1 VLIRAVEAGMT
12 IEQFWAATWKEFQIY
27 VLAYERREIQEL
39 KRTRAIA
46 HMMYRTG
53 GGTEEKIE
61 RFWPLPGDPKAP
73 ERVPVDPK
81 DYARIFNMY
90 K

>member
-1 VLIRAVEAGMT
+1 MLIRAVEAGMS
-12 IEQFWAATWKEFQIY
+12 IEQFWCSTWKEFQIY

-46 HMMYRTG
+46 HMMYMTG
-53 GGTEEKIE
+53 GGEEKRIE
-61 RFWPLPGDPKAP
+61 KFWPLPGDPKEA
-73 ERVPVDPK
+73 ERVPIDPAQYSK
-81 DYARIFNMY
+81 IFAMY